1 VPRTG
6 RMVVAEVFFTH
17 LKILEKLLSFVLHLP
32 WPVKISFNF
41 FKKFTGVFL
50 HFRPLNEE
58 KIIEGSILLFEEKIE
73 NMRSSFLVSTLKIKH
88 VYLQSATIN

>member
-73 NMRSSFLVSTLKIKH
+73 NMRKFLSCEYTK
-88 VYLQSATIN
+88 N